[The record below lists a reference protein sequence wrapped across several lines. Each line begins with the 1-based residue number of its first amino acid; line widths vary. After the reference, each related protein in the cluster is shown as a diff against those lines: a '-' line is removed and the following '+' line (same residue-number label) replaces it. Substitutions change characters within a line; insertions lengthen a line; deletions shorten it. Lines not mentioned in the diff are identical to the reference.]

1 MIENP
6 DTYRPAK
13 PLIELLR
20 SIRLTGVLEAHVRMT
35 APWGVELPHPED
47 TILIY
52 FVTDGRCVVLADDTD
67 PIELSSGDAFLAIR
81 PVRHAFADSRT
92 STLMALETLIRM
104 GKEFVPSAD
113 EQLRIIF
120 RTRISHG
127 GAGAE
132 TRIVALRLYVDSRFP
147 NALRSGIPQF
157 AHLRGFA
164 IRNKSFVESMTR
176 EIDENGALGFLGQS
190 IATRLGEALLTKCL
204 REVLEGET
212 KDPGVHRALSDPYI
226 ARVIGEMHR
235 HPEHDWTIE
244 RLSRTAGLSRSAFL
258 DRFDSVMGTTPAQ
271 FQAKLRMSRAV
282 DLIES
287 TSLPLSEIALEV
299 GYSSEAAFNR
309 AFHREMGATPGS
321 LRKASDTLRRRK
333 TGRAANES

>member
-35 APWGVELPHPED
+35 APWGVELPHPAD

-81 PVRHAFADSRT
+81 PFRHAFADCRS
-92 STLMALETLIRM
+92 SPLMALETLIRM

-113 EQLRIIF
+113 ERLRIIF

-147 NALRSGIPQF
+147 NALRRGIPPF

-164 IRNKSFVESMTR
+164 IHNKTFVESMTR
-176 EIDENGALGFLGQS
+176 EIGENGALGFLGQS

-235 HPEHDWTIE
+235 HPEHD
-244 RLSRTAGLSRSAFL
+244 SAFL

-309 AFHREMGATPGS
+309 AFHRVMGATPGS
-321 LRKASDTLRRRK
+321 LRNPPTR
-333 TGRAANES
+333 